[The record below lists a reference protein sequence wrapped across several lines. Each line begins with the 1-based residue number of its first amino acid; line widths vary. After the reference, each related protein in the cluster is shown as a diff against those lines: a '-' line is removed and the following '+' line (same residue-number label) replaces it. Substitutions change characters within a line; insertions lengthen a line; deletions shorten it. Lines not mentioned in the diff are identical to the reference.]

1 MLLNTRL
8 KELRKENGIT
18 QSELAKS
25 LNVSRSSIAM
35 YENGERIPSYETLEV
50 FSDFFYVSILY
61 LLGKE
66 SVDYSNEELFKINE
80 KLSDNQKRLLLAIA
94 KQILKSGI

>member
-8 KELRKENGIT
+8 KELRKEYGIT
-18 QSELAKS
+18 QSELAKN

-35 YENGERIPSYETLEV
+35 YENGDRIPSYETLEAI
-50 FSDFFYVSILY
+50 SDFFNVSILY

-94 KQILKSGI
+94 KQILESGI

>member
-50 FSDFFYVSILY
+50 ISDFFNFSILY

>member
-50 FSDFFYVSILY
+50 ISDFFNVSILY

-80 KLSDNQKRLLLAIA
+80 KLTDNQKRLLLAIA

>member
-50 FSDFFYVSILY
+50 FSDFFNVSILY

>member
-35 YENGERIPSYETLEV
+35 YENGERIPSYETLEAI
-50 FSDFFYVSILY
+50 SDFFNVSILY

-66 SVDYSNEELFKINE
+66 SLDYSNEELFKINE

>member
-35 YENGERIPSYETLEV
+35 YENGDRIPSY
-50 FSDFFYVSILY
+50 
-61 LLGKE
+61 
-66 SVDYSNEELFKINE
+66 
-80 KLSDNQKRLLLAIA
+80 
-94 KQILKSGI
+94 

>member
-50 FSDFFYVSILY
+50 ISDFFNVSILY
-61 LLGKE
+61 LLGKDFFWR
-66 SVDYSNEELFKINE
+66 SQLSFIIFSKVWFKASPS
-80 KLSDNQKRLLLAIA
+80 KW
-94 KQILKSGI
+94 

>member
-35 YENGERIPSYETLEV
+35 YENGERIPSYETLEAI
-50 FSDFFYVSILY
+50 SDFFNVSILY

-66 SVDYSNEELFKINE
+66 SLDYSNEELFKINE
-80 KLSDNQKRLLLAIA
+80 KLSNNQKNLLLAIA

>member
-1 MLLNTRL
+1 MLLNIRL

-35 YENGERIPSYETLEV
+35 YENGDRIPSYETLEAI
-50 FSDFFYVSILY
+50 SDFFNVSILY

-94 KQILKSGI
+94 KQILESGI

>member
-25 LNVSRSSIAM
+25 LNISRSSIAM

-50 FSDFFYVSILY
+50 ISDFFNVSILY

-80 KLSDNQKRLLLAIA
+80 KLSDNQKRLMLAIA

>member
-35 YENGERIPSYETLEV
+35 YENGDRIPSYETLETI
-50 FSDFFYVSILY
+50 SDFFNVSILY

-66 SVDYSNEELFKINE
+66 SLDYSNEELFKINE
-80 KLSDNQKRLLLAIA
+80 KLSNNQKNLLLAIA
-94 KQILKSGI
+94 KQILESEI

>member
-1 MLLNTRL
+1 MSLNTRL

-50 FSDFFYVSILY
+50 ISDFFNVSILY

>member
-50 FSDFFYVSILY
+50 ISDFFNVSILY

-94 KQILKSGI
+94 KQILKNGI

>member
-50 FSDFFYVSILY
+50 ISDFFNVSILY

-80 KLSDNQKRLLLAIA
+80 KLSNNQKNLLLAIA

>member
-35 YENGERIPSYETLEV
+35 YENGDRIPSYETLEAI
-50 FSDFFYVSILY
+50 SDFFNVSILY

-66 SVDYSNEELFKINE
+66 SLDYSNEELFKINE
-80 KLSDNQKRLLLAIA
+80 KLSNNQKNLLLAIA
-94 KQILKSGI
+94 KQILESGI

>member
-25 LNVSRSSIAM
+25 LNVYRSSIAM

-50 FSDFFYVSILY
+50 FSDFFNVSILY

>member
-25 LNVSRSSIAM
+25 LNISRSSIAM

-50 FSDFFYVSILY
+50 ISDFFNVSILY

>member
-50 FSDFFYVSILY
+50 ISDFFNVSILY
-61 LLGKE
+61 LLGKK

>member
-50 FSDFFYVSILY
+50 ISDFFNVSILY

-80 KLSDNQKRLLLAIA
+80 KLSDNQKGLLLAIA

>member
-50 FSDFFYVSILY
+50 ISDFFNVSILY

>member
-1 MLLNTRL
+1 
-8 KELRKENGIT
+8 
-18 QSELAKS
+18 
-25 LNVSRSSIAM
+25 M
-35 YENGERIPSYETLEV
+35 YECGERIPSYETLEAI
-50 FSDFFYVSILY
+50 SDFFNVSILY

-80 KLSDNQKRLLLAIA
+80 KLSDNQKNLLLAIA

>member
-50 FSDFFYVSILY
+50 ISDFFNVSILY
-61 LLGKE
+61 LLEKE